1 MQLIVLGMH
10 RSGTSVVARLL
21 NMMGAYFAPEKE
33 IVPPTTANPKG
44 YWERWDIL
52 WLQEDLLKKGLGI
65 TWDNINQFKTSDIT
79 PEIQEEFEPKAREIV
94 LGLDAHRPWMIKDPR
109 FCLLLPFWR
118 PLLEIPVCLYVHR
131 SPIQVAQSLKRREDF
146 SMMLGVALWEKYT
159 LQGLANT
166 ADMPRIL
173 VSHEELMSNPI
184 AAVKKLHQ
192 DLMDCEV
199 QGLRLPSD
207 KEIRAF
213 IEPKYFHEHGDTGL
227 QNAYINHQQAILF
240 EAFENGSVFQL
251 EPLPTLSEGAAE
263 ILQAYQKRLEAEK
276 ETSKLQE
283 TIETREQEI
292 VERDIEIAKQ
302 HEEIEQRDKQIAHRD
317 GELNRREQEIAS
329 LKQALET
336 QKTLNAKAQSQIASY
351 RNQVL
356 VAENQAIRL
365 QQDIAE
371 RQNQQLALETD
382 LTETQN
388 VLSEQEQTLSVLF
401 TKTQDKQHHINKLL
415 QWISALNEDITATFN
430 SLTWRSGNVITQIIL
445 KLMFRKAGQT
455 AQDHLKNIL
464 AEIAAWQSQIDTT
477 NDDQSMP
484 TASVMPSVTQ
494 TKLTQTKQVVVTKAK
509 APAKALLQ
517 QNPRDYPRWIQNYD
531 TLNPKMVKRMQQR
544 IKTWDVQ
551 PVISIVMP
559 TYNTP
564 EKWLREAI
572 ESVQDQIYQ
581 NWELCIADD
590 ASSQPHV
597 RRILE
602 EYAKA
607 DKRIK
612 IILRTEN
619 GHISAASNTALDE
632 VTGELITFLD
642 HDDRLAKHAL
652 FWVVK
657 DILAHPEAMLWY
669 SDEDKINEKG
679 ERYDPYF
686 KSDWNPDLFL
696 SYNLI
701 NHLAVYRTALIQEI
715 AGFREGYEGA
725 QDYDLALRVIE
736 QIEAS
741 QIRHIPRIL
750 YHWRAVSGSTATRQ
764 DEKPYAL
771 TAAQKAI
778 SEHLER
784 RDIEARVTEAP
795 NVPGAIRVQY
805 ALPAALPLVSLIIP
819 TRNGVDFLS
828 RCVESIL
835 EKTDYQNFEI
845 VIVNNESDD
854 PATLAYMAQLEE
866 TENARII
873 DYPHP
878 FNYAEINNMAVE
890 QAEGELIGLLNN
902 DLEIISPDWLSEMVS
917 HALRPEIGAVG
928 ARLWYPNEILQHGG
942 VILGIGSVAGHSH
955 KYLQRHQF
963 GYFSRACLIQN
974 FSAVTAAC
982 LVMRKQDFLAVGG
995 LDAEH
1000 LGIAFN
1006 DVDFCLKIKA
1016 LGLRIVWT
1024 PYAELYH
1031 HESVSRGHENTP
1043 EKQARFQKECDYM
1056 KSRWDN
1062 LLVNDPAY
1070 SPNLTLETEDFAYA
1084 WPPRVASII

>member
-10 RSGTSVVARLL
+10 RSGTSIVARLL

-52 WLQEDLLKKGLGI
+52 WLQENLLKKALGI

-79 PEIQEEFEPKAREIV
+79 PDIQAEFEPKAREIV
-94 LGLDAHRPWMIKDPR
+94 LGLDAHRPWMMKDPR
-109 FCLLLPFWR
+109 FCLLLPFWQ
-118 PLLEIPVCLYVHR
+118 PLLEIPVCVYVHR
-131 SPIQVAQSLKRREDF
+131 SPVQVAQSLKTREGF
-146 SMMLGVALWEKYT
+146 PLMLGIALWEKYT
-159 LQGLANT
+159 LQGLANS

-173 VSHEELMSNPI
+173 VSHEALMSDPI
-184 AAVKKLHQ
+184 ATVRKLYQ
-192 DLMDCEV
+192 DLLESEV

-207 KEIRAF
+207 KEIQAF
-213 IEPKYFHEHGDTGL
+213 IEPKLFREQGNTKL
-227 QNAYINHQQAILF
+227 QNTYINHQQAILF
-240 EAFENGSVFQL
+240 EAFENGSIFQL
-251 EPLPTLSEGAAE
+251 NPLPTLSEGAAE
-263 ILQAYQKRLEAEK
+263 ILQAHEERLEAEQD
-276 ETSKLQE
+276 TSKLKE
-283 TIETREQEI
+283 TLETREQEI
-292 VERDIEIAKQ
+292 TEYRAEIDKQ
-302 HEEIEQRDKQIAHRD
+302 RQKIAQSDKQINQCND
-317 GELNRREQEIAS
+317 EIAN
-329 LKQALET
+329 LKQALER
-336 QKTLNAKAQSQIASY
+336 QKTLNTKAQSQIASY

-371 RQNQQLALETD
+371 RQNQQIALETD

-388 VLSEQEQTLSVLF
+388 QLTAQEQTLSGLF
-401 TKTQDKQHHINKLL
+401 TTIQDKQHHINKLL
-415 QWISALNEDITATFN
+415 QWISALNEDVTAIFN
-430 SLTWRSGNVITQIIL
+430 SLTWRSGNIFTQIIL
-445 KLMFRKAGQT
+445 KMMFRKAGLT
-455 AQDHLKNIL
+455 AQDHLKAIQ
-464 AEIAAWQSQIDTT
+464 AEIAAWQSQIQAS
-477 NDDQSMP
+477 NDELPMQ
-484 TASVMPSVTQ
+484 TVSVMPSVNQ
-494 TKLTQTKQVVVTKAK
+494 AVTVKMART
-509 APAKALLQ
+509 PANAILQ
-517 QNPRDYPRWIQNYD
+517 KNPRDYPRWIQNYD
-531 TLNPKMVKRMQQR
+531 SLTPKMVKRMQQR
-544 IKTWDVQ
+544 IKTWERH
-551 PVISIVMP
+551 PLISIVMP

-564 EKWLREAI
+564 EKCLREAI
-572 ESVQDQIYQ
+572 ESVQEQIYP

-590 ASSQPHV
+590 ASSQLHV
-597 RRILE
+597 QGILE

-619 GHISAASNTALDE
+619 GHISAASNSALEE
-632 VTGELITFLD
+632 VTGEFISFLD
-642 HDDRLAKHAL
+642 HDDKLAKHAL

-701 NHLAVYRTALIQEI
+701 NHLAVYPTALIQEI
-715 AGFREGYEGA
+715 GGLREGYEGA
-725 QDYDLALRVIE
+725 QDYDLALRAIE
-736 QIEAS
+736 QIETT

-750 YHWRAVSGSTATRQ
+750 YHWRAVTGSTATSQ

-771 TAAQKAI
+771 TAGQKAI

-784 RDIEARVTEAP
+784 RDIDARVTEAP

-805 ALPAALPLVSLIIP
+805 ALPADLPLVSLIIP
-819 TRNGVDFLS
+819 TRNGLEFLS

-835 EKTDYQNFEI
+835 EKTDYPNFEI
-845 VIVNNESDD
+845 LIVNNESDD
-854 PATLAYMAQLEE
+854 PATLAYMTQLEE
-866 TENARII
+866 SEKARII

-890 QAEGELIGLLNN
+890 QVEGELIGLLNN
-902 DLEIISPDWLSEMVS
+902 DLEVISPDWLNEMVS

-995 LDAEH
+995 LDAKH
-1000 LGIAFN
+1000 LSIAFN
-1006 DVDFCLKIKA
+1006 DVDLCLKIKA
-1016 LGLRIVWT
+1016 LGLRILWT

-1031 HESVSRGHENTP
+1031 HESVSRGHETTP

-1056 KSRWDN
+1056 KSRWGN
-1062 LLVNDPAY
+1062 LLVNDSAY

-1084 WPPRVASII
+1084 WPPRVPSII

>member
-1 MQLIVLGMH
+1 
-10 RSGTSVVARLL
+10 
-21 NMMGAYFAPEKE
+21 
-33 IVPPTTANPKG
+33 
-44 YWERWDIL
+44 
-52 WLQEDLLKKGLGI
+52 I

-79 PEIQEEFEPKAREIV
+79 PEIQAEFEPKAREIV
-94 LGLDAHRPWMIKDPR
+94 LGLDTHRPWMMKDPR

-118 PLLEIPVCLYVHR
+118 PLLEIPVCVYVHR
-131 SPIQVAQSLKRREDF
+131 SPVQVAQSLKKREDF

-159 LQGLANT
+159 LQGLANI
-166 ADMPRIL
+166 ADIPRIL

-184 AAVKKLHQ
+184 AAVKKLYQ
-192 DLMDCEV
+192 DLLDCEV
-199 QGLRLPSD
+199 QGLRLPSE

-240 EAFENGSVFQL
+240 EAFENASIFQL
-251 EPLPTLSEGAAE
+251 EPLPTLSEGASE
-263 ILQAYQKRLEAEK
+263 ILQAYQERLEAEQ

-283 TIETREQEI
+283 TLETREQEI
-292 VERDIEIAKQ
+292 TERDTEIAKQ
-302 HEEIEQRDKQIAHRD
+302 REEIEQRDNQIAKRD
-317 GELNRREQEIAS
+317 GEINLRDQEIAS

-336 QKTLNAKAQSQIASY
+336 QKALNAKSQSQIASY

-371 RQNQQLALETD
+371 RQNQQMALETD

-388 VLSEQEQTLSVLF
+388 VLTEQEQTLSALF

-415 QWISALNEDITATFN
+415 QWISALNEDITAIFN
-430 SLTWRSGNVITQIIL
+430 SLTWRSGNVITQILL
-445 KLMFRKAGQT
+445 KLMFRKAGLT
-455 AQDHLKNIL
+455 AQDHLKEIL
-464 AEIAAWQSQIDTT
+464 TEIAAWQSQIETT
-477 NDDQSMP
+477 DDEP
-484 TASVMPSVTQ
+484 PRHHAVSVMPSVTQ
-494 TKLTQTKQVVVTKAK
+494 TKPVAVTT

-531 TLNPKMVKRMQQR
+531 TLTSKMVKRMQQR
-544 IKTWDVQ
+544 IKTWDAH
-551 PVISIVMP
+551 PLISIVMP

-572 ESVQDQIYQ
+572 ESVQDQIYP

-632 VTGELITFLD
+632 VTGEFITFLD
-642 HDDRLAKHAL
+642 HDDKLAKHAL

-657 DILAHPEAMLWY
+657 DILAHPEAILWY

-686 KSDWNPDLFL
+686 KSEWNPDLFL

-725 QDYDLALRVIE
+725 QDYDLALRAIEQIEASQIKAQDYNLPLRMIE

-750 YHWRAVSGSTATRQ
+750 YHWRAVTGSTATRQ

-784 RDIEARVTEAP
+784 CDIEARVTEAP

-805 ALPAALPLVSLIIP
+805 ALPADLPLVSLIIP
-819 TRNGVDFLS
+819 TRNAVDFLS

-835 EKTDYQNFEI
+835 EKTDYPNFEI

-854 PATLAYMAQLEE
+854 PATLAYLTQLEQNE
-866 TENARII
+866 KARII

-890 QAEGELIGLLNN
+890 QVEGELIGLLNN
-902 DLEIISPDWLSEMVS
+902 DLEVISPDWLSEMVS

-982 LVMRKQDFLAVGG
+982 LVMRKQYFLAVGG
-995 LDAEH
+995 LDAKH

-1043 EKQARFQKECDYM
+1043 KKQARFQKECDYM
-1056 KSRWDN
+1056 KSRWGN
-1062 LLVNDPAY
+1062 LLLNDPAY

-1084 WPPRVASII
+1084 WPPRVPSII